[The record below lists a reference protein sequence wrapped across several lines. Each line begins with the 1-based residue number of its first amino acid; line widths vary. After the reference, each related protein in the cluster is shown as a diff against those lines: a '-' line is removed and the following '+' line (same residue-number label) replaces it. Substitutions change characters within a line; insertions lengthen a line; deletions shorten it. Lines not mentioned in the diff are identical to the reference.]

1 MAADPNYLRSL
12 MLERGM
18 PEHVADAFLMNF
30 KDESGFD
37 PGINEID
44 PIVEGSRGGYGLY
57 QTTGPRRRAYEEFA
71 KMRGAA
77 LDDPEA
83 QIDFMMLE
91 LEGPERAA
99 AESIFAAPDTRSA
112 AIAIARDFLRPSEEN
127 LSKRVAKYSGET
139 AAREFSEG
147 LAGSTPLSYG
157 SAGLAADPAATERER
172 MDAVMTGFEMM
183 TEGSPEYCPAGY
195 VYDIVSGGCVP
206 IGLGSSPR
214 PRARPAPER
223 GAALQRFGLPSLA

>member
-12 MLERGM
+12 MLDRGL
-18 PEHVADAFLMNF
+18 PDYVADAFLMNF
-30 KDESGFD
+30 EDESGFD

-57 QTTGPRRRAYEEFA
+57 QATGPRRRAYEEFA

-83 QIDFMMLE
+83 QIDFMIYE

-112 AIAIARDFLRPSEEN
+112 AIAIARDFLRPAPEN
-127 LSKRVAKYSGET
+127 LEKRVAKYSGET
-139 AAREFSEG
+139 AARDLTARLSG
-147 LAGSTPLSYG
+147 TAPLSYG
-157 SAGLAADPAATERER
+157 SAGVAVDPAATERER
-172 MDAVMTGFEMM
+172 MDAIMSGFEKM

-195 VYDIVSGGCVP
+195 VYDIVSRGCVP
-206 IGLGSSPR
+206 IETYSSSPR
-214 PRARPAPER
+214 PRAAPER
-223 GAALQRFGLPSLA
+223 GAALQRFGLPSIA

>member
-71 KMRGAA
+71 KLRGAA

-83 QIDFMMLE
+83 QIDFMMFE
-91 LEGPERAA
+91 LGGPESRA

-112 AIAIARDFLRPSEEN
+112 AIAIARDFLRPAEEN
-127 LSKRVAKYSGET
+127 LERRIAKYSGET

-157 SAGLAADPAATERER
+157 SAVPEGGTAGSLLSA
-172 MDAVMTGFEMM
+172 FEMINK
-183 TEGSPEYCPAGY
+183 GSPEYCPAGY
-195 VYDIVSGGCVP
+195 YYDVASRSCVSISAVQ
-206 IGLGSSPR
+206 SSPR
-214 PRARPAPER
+214 PRPRPER

>member
-12 MLERGM
+12 MLERGL
-18 PEHVADAFLMNF
+18 PDYVADAFLMNF
-30 KDESGFD
+30 EDESGFD

-57 QTTGPRRRAYEEFA
+57 QTTGPRRRAYEEYA

-139 AAREFSEG
+139 AARDLTARLG
-147 LAGSTPLSYG
+147 GKTPLSYG
-157 SAGLAADPAATERER
+157 SAGIAADPAATERER
-172 MDAVMTGFEMM
+172 MDAIMTGFEMM
-183 TEGSPEYCPAGY
+183 NEGSPEYCPAGY

-214 PRARPAPER
+214 PRPRPER

>member
-1 MAADPNYLRSL
+1 

-71 KMRGAA
+71 KLRGAA

-83 QIDFMMLE
+83 QIDFMMFE
-91 LEGPERAA
+91 LGGPESRA

-112 AIAIARDFLRPSEEN
+112 AIAIARDFLRPSAEN

-139 AAREFSEG
+139 AARDLTARLG
-147 LAGSTPLSYG
+147 GKTPLSYG

-172 MDAVMTGFEMM
+172 MDAIMTGFEMM
-183 TEGSPEYCPAGY
+183 NEGSPEYCPAGY
-195 VYDIVSGGCVP
+195 YYDVASRSCVSISAVQ
-206 IGLGSSPR
+206 SSPR
-214 PRARPAPER
+214 PRPRPER